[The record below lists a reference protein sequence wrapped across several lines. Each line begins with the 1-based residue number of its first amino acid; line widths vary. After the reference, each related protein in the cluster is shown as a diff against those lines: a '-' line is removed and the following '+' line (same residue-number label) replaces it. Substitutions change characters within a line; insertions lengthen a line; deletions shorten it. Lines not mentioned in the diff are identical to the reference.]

1 LIESIDKTFT
11 CVKPLEKPIA
21 WGDGDNEIMWKT
33 IMVEMV
39 NNVGILEREDVERR
53 NLMMGYTPYL

>member
-1 LIESIDKTFT
+1 
-11 CVKPLEKPIA
+11 
-21 WGDGDNEIMWKT
+21 
-33 IMVEMV
+33 MVEMV